1 MLIYYLPLSEFDAIV
16 PREQKQAHSTLN
28 KKNFAT
34 FFGHIFNDRERIG
47 GNKLRQVRKNIALT
61 LS

>member
-28 KKNFAT
+28 KKNFVS
-34 FFGHIFNDRERIG
+34 FVLFS
-47 GNKLRQVRKNIALT
+47 RQ
-61 LS
+61 LSLVTSSMTGKELEEINYDK